1 MALKLRLKPCE
12 RVVINGCVVQ
22 NENRRYTLTVSNF
35 AQIIRGSDILQEED
49 AVTPVRRAYFLIQ
62 NMLLDPTAA
71 ATGGGAVADAMA
83 QLYTA
88 FTRPDIQDRIAR
100 AMGHVGERDYY
111 KALAALRPV
120 MDYEGTLLAATGAAA
135 AVPAIRLDQQAAD
148 QYATGQH
155 AFDQHAGG

>member
-22 NENRRYTLTVSNF
+22 NENRRYTLTISNF

-62 NMLLDPTAA
+62 SMLLDPTVAANGSGAA
-71 ATGGGAVADAMA
+71 AEMMA
-83 QLYTA
+83 QLYTT

-100 AMGHVGERDYY
+100 AMGHIGERDYY
-111 KALAALRPV
+111 KALSALRPV
-120 MDYEGTLLAATGAAA
+120 MEYEGTLLSPAPSATPSAPAASFQADG
-135 AVPAIRLDQQAAD
+135 LDL
-148 QYATGQH
+148 H
-155 AFDQHAGG
+155 AGHHAGG

>member
-22 NENRRYTLTVSNF
+22 NENRRYTLTISNF

-62 NMLLDPTAA
+62 SMLLDPTVAA
-71 ATGGGAVADAMA
+71 GGGAAAEMMA
-83 QLYTA
+83 QLYTT

-100 AMGHVGERDYY
+100 AMGHIGERDYY
-111 KALAALRPV
+111 KALSALRPV
-120 MDYEGTLLAATGAAA
+120 MEYEGTLLS
-135 AVPAIRLDQQAAD
+135 PAPSAPAPSFPAD
-148 QYATGQH
+148 GIDHH
-155 AFDQHAGG
+155 AGHHHAGG

>member
-35 AQIIRGSDILQEED
+35 AQIIRGSDILQEEQ

-62 NMLLDPTAA
+62 SMLLDPTAA
-71 ATGGGAVADAMA
+71 ASGAGPVAKMMA
-83 QLYTA
+83 ELYTA
-88 FTRPDIQDRIAR
+88 FSRHDIQDRIAR
-100 AMGHVGERDYY
+100 AMTHVGERDYY

-120 MDYEGTLLAATGAAA
+120 MEYEDTLLGTRAAA
-135 AVPAIRLDQQAAD
+135 PIKDSERAD
-148 QYATGQH
+148 H
-155 AFDQHAGG
+155 HAGG

>member
-22 NENRRYTLTVSNF
+22 NENRRYTLTISNF

-62 NMLLDPTAA
+62 SMLLDPATAA
-71 ATGGGAVADAMA
+71 AGSGAVAEMMA
-83 QLYTA
+83 QLYTT
-88 FTRPDIQDRIAR
+88 FTRPDIQDRIAG

-111 KALAALRPV
+111 KALSALRPV
-120 MDYEGTLLAATGAAA
+120 MEYEGTLLSAANAAPAGPA
-135 AVPAIRLDQQAAD
+135 ASLHAAQAVQID
-148 QYATGQH
+148 R
-155 AFDQHAGG
+155 HAGG

>member
-35 AQIIRGSDILQEED
+35 AQIIRGSDILQEEE
-49 AVTPVRRAYFLIQ
+49 AVTPVRRSYFLIQ
-62 NMLLDPTAA
+62 SMLLDPTVAA
-71 ATGGGAVADAMA
+71 NGSGAVAEMMA

-88 FTRPDIQDRIAR
+88 FSRADIQDCIAR

-120 MDYEGTLLAATGAAA
+120 MDYEGTLLGSMGRTGAD
-135 AVPAIRLDQQAAD
+135 AVLPNGSQPV
-148 QYATGQH
+148 H
-155 AFDQHAGG
+155 HAGG

>member
-35 AQIIRGSDILQEED
+35 AQIIRGSDILQEEQ

-62 NMLLDPTAA
+62 SMLLDPAA
-71 ATGGGAVADAMA
+71 AAAGSGMVAEMMA
-83 QLYTA
+83 QLYTI
-88 FTRPDIQDRIAR
+88 FSRRDIQDQIAR
-100 AMGHVGERDYY
+100 SMGHVGERDYY

-120 MDYEGTLLAATGAAA
+120 MEYEDTLLGPSS
-135 AVPAIRLDQQAAD
+135 VPMPDPGCAD
-148 QYATGQH
+148 H
-155 AFDQHAGG
+155 LAGG

>member
-49 AVTPVRRAYFLIQ
+49 ARTPVRRAYFLIQ
-62 NMLLDPTAA
+62 SMLLDPRLVASG
-71 ATGGGAVADAMA
+71 TGLVTDMMA
-83 QLYTA
+83 SLYTA
-88 FTRPDIQDRIAR
+88 FLRPDMRDHIAR
-100 AMGHVGERDYY
+100 SMGHVGERDYY

-120 MDYEGTLLAATGAAA
+120 MDYEDTLLTPLPGAAVA
-135 AVPAIRLDQQAAD
+135 EGPDRQL
-148 QYATGQH
+148 
-155 AFDQHAGG
+155 GG

>member
-22 NENRRYTLTVSNF
+22 NENRRYTLTISNF

-62 NMLLDPTAA
+62 SMLLDPTVAA
-71 ATGGGAVADAMA
+71 SGSGAVAEMMA
-83 QLYTA
+83 QLYTT
-88 FTRPDIQDRIAR
+88 FTRPDIQDRIAG

-111 KALAALRPV
+111 KALSALRPV
-120 MDYEGTLLAATGAAA
+120 MEYEGTLLSAAKAAA
-135 AVPAIRLDQQAAD
+135 PAPAASLQAVQAVQID
-148 QYATGQH
+148 R
-155 AFDQHAGG
+155 HAGG